1 MSKGVI
7 SGAGLK
13 YVLSDAI
20 YEKMMDADQGTNE
33 LWDRLNTVVE
43 NSELFPQFCSFVT
56 FSVLALKSGLGEIE
70 IILCSLLAMLVGT
83 VLSNSVWIFKNAVV
97 SIVLFCFRLLSKFL
111 IHYIVM
117 IALSIFVIKLWWV
130 APVFFVAQLILSFVL
145 AGLIDGY
152 ESRKPFNDRAALAL
166 IKTFGEK

>member
-1 MSKGVI
+1 
-7 SGAGLK
+7 
-13 YVLSDAI
+13 
-20 YEKMMDADQGTNE
+20 
-33 LWDRLNTVVE
+33 
-43 NSELFPQFCSFVT
+43 
-56 FSVLALKSGLGEIE
+56 
-70 IILCSLLAMLVGT
+70 MLVGT